1 MEKLHLNYFCRILF
15 RIEFNRMT
23 AQWLLMVWDSRPT
36 LCSPRVWDCS
46 HTGKGTFFEFTQR
59 HLTGQQEAL
68 KCAYFSHL
76 KKYKISKK
84 NSLSWSHFPS
94 SPCAISLLSL
104 KSCFLFPAAFLPPT
118 VHWSYSHLVFA
129 PHSPQISS
137 DQGPPGPPWFFFFSL
152 PWLHPQHCLTSLH
165 FFLFKQLLHM
175 PSRTV
180 SPVLSLT

>member
-1 MEKLHLNYFCRILF
+1 MEKLHLNYFYRILF

-84 NSLSWSHFPS
+84 NSLSWSIPTHP
-94 SPCAISLLSL
+94 ALGGLSGGLFLASAALACQSGFLYMMSVAYNEFL
-104 KSCFLFPAAFLPPT
+104 KELR
-118 VHWSYSHLVFA
+118 
-129 PHSPQISS
+129 
-137 DQGPPGPPWFFFFSL
+137 FF
-152 PWLHPQHCLTSLH
+152 WWNCLCLC
-165 FFLFKQLLHM
+165 
-175 PSRTV
+175 V
-180 SPVLSLT
+180 SPKGTPFWPSTPSTVYVGVSVVARGAINSTARPLLCFPRQFI